1 MDEDTFFKT
10 KRQVVEYIDRRVDYL
25 EKRKFHAPVVETQQ
39 VVYAIEQRIS
49 ELEALRKYLRNVMLF
64 KKEENDNS

>member
-10 KRQVVEYIDRRVDYL
+10 KRQVVEYIDNRVRYL
-25 EKRKFHAPVVETQQ
+25 EGCKLRAPLSE
-39 VVYAIEQRIS
+39 YYISERIS